1 MKKDYLEKLL
11 NKLLSTGADF
21 AEIYEETDHIKSY
34 GYIDSKLDKI
44 SDNTTNGVGLRIA
57 NGNEIYYGFVSQDNL
72 SDIDKLAKELTNN
85 ISSDTKFTDIKLD
98 KLTSY
103 DIDCKIKYQEY
114 DENLIKKYMEDL
126 DKTIRS
132 KDERISQV
140 SLNLL
145 EREKIVTISNH
156 TGLYKKETR
165 YFTRFYV
172 DVQFKDGDS
181 SSNSK
186 FNWASNKGL
195 ELLEKDISKDIDVMV
210 KYGIDKLYAK
220 NCVGKEMPVILGPG
234 FGAVIFHEACGHAM
248 EAEATANNQS
258 VLAGK
263 IGEKIASDKVTI
275 IDDGSIDGLWG
286 TTKMDDEGVE
296 TQKNILIENGVLVNY
311 LNDELNNR
319 KLNMKLTGSSRRQN
333 YKYPALSRMNNTYL
347 KPGNDKIEDMIK
359 SIDFGLY
366 AVELGGGSVDPE
378 TGEFNFSCNTAYM
391 IRNGKVAECVKG
403 ATLIGN
409 TLDIL
414 NNIEMVSDNLE
425 YGPGMCGATSGN
437 VPVTIG
443 QPTVKVSNILVGG
456 NKDDK

>member
-85 ISSDTKFTDIKLD
+85 ISSDTKFTDVKLD

>member
-1 MKKDYLEKLL
+1 MEKEYSEKLL

-21 AEIYEETDHIKSY
+21 AEIYEETDHFKSY
-34 GYIDSKLDKI
+34 KYIDSKLDKI
-44 SDNTTNGVGLRIA
+44 SDNTTDGVGLRIA
-57 NGNEIYYGFVSQDNL
+57 NKNEIYYGFISYDNL
-72 SDIDKLAKELTNN
+72 SDIDQLADELTKN
-85 ISSDTKFTDIKLD
+85 ISSD
-98 KLTSY
+98 
-103 DIDCKIKYQEY
+103 IKYKNVKLNDLICYDVDCRVKYDEY
-114 DENLIKKYMEDL
+114 DETLIKKYMEEL

-132 KDERISQV
+132 KDKRISQV

-156 TGLYKKETR
+156 RGLYKKETR
-165 YFTRFYV
+165 YFTRFYIEA
-172 DVQFKDGDS
+172 QFKDGDL

-186 FNWASNKGL
+186 YNWASNKGL
-195 ELLEKDISKDIDVMV
+195 ELLEKDISKDIDTMIKRGV
-210 KYGIDKLYAK
+210 DKLYAK
-220 NCVGKEMPVILGPG
+220 NCIGKNMPVILGPG

-263 IGEKIASDKVTI
+263 IGKKIASDKVTI

-296 TQKNILIENGVLVNY
+296 TQKNVLIENGILVNY

-333 YKYPALSRMNNTYL
+333 YKFPALSRMNNTYL
-347 KPGNDKIEDMIK
+347 KPGNDKIDDMIK

-391 IRNGKVAECVKG
+391 IRDGKIAECVKG

-425 YGPGMCGATSGN
+425 YGPGMCGASSGSI
-437 VPVTIG
+437 PVTIG

-456 NKDDK
+456 EKND

>member
-72 SDIDKLAKELTNN
+72 SDIDKLANELTNN
-85 ISSDTKFTDIKLD
+85 ISTDTKFTDVKLD

-414 NNIEMVSDNLE
+414 KNIEMVSDNLE

>member
-145 EREKIVTISNH
+145 EREKNVTISNH